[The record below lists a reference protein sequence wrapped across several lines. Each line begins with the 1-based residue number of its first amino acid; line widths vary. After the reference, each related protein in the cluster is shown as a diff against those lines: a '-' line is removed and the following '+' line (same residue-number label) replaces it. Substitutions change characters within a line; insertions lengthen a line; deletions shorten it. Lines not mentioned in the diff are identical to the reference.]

1 MLSVDY
7 QYVGDAPESAVLPD
21 ADADLEVD
29 TPYTAK
35 AQQPVDGWTFD
46 GWYTDED
53 CAAKW
58 DDGAELATS
67 MTLFGK
73 WTKNAD
79 PVVPAEPT
87 QPADQQSTDQKKADK
102 PAKFAK
108 TNDTSA
114 ALGFGAVA
122 AAIAASAAAFA
133 ARRFARRK

>member
-1 MLSVDY
+1 
-7 QYVGDAPESAVLPD
+7 
-21 ADADLEVD
+21 
-29 TPYTAK
+29 
-35 AQQPVDGWTFD
+35 
-46 GWYTDED
+46 
-53 CAAKW
+53 
-58 DDGAELATS
+58 

-114 ALGFGAVA
+114 ALGFGAA
-122 AAIAASAAAFA
+122 GAAIAASAAAFA
-133 ARRFARRK
+133 ARRFARRFARRK